1 MIEVNKIYHGDCL
14 EAMKD
19 IPDGSIDMVLADPP
33 YGTTACK
40 WDSVINFGDMWTH
53 LKRIVQDNSAIVL
66 TASQP
71 FTSALIASNFDM
83 FRYCWVWDK
92 KFAGNFVLAKKQPLK
107 IHEDIVVFS
116 IKGHRYYP
124 NTIKRREK
132 IKVGKN
138 VSRSGSANLQT
149 AKPEF
154 DNKVYDIKQP
164 ESIVEFSNRSDGQIR
179 KHPTQ
184 KPVNLFE
191 YLITTYTKK
200 GDTVLDFTGG
210 SGTTAVACRNT
221 HRNFIVIEKEQ
232 KYVEI
237 ANKRLLNA
245 EPQLF

>member
-14 EAMKD
+14 EVMKD
-19 IPDGSIDMVLADPP
+19 IPDQSIDMVLADPP

-40 WDSVINFGDMWTH
+40 WDSIIPLDLMWSQ
-53 LKRIVQDNSAIVL
+53 LKRVVKPTSAIVM

-71 FTSALIASNFDM
+71 FTSKLISSNYQM

-92 KFAGNFVLAKKQPLK
+92 KFAGNFVLSKKQPLK

-116 IKGHRYYP
+116 VMGHNYYP
-124 NTIKRREK
+124 NVLERRNK

-138 VSRSGSANLQT
+138 VARSGSANLQT
-149 AKPEF
+149 AKSEF
-154 DNKVYDIKQP
+154 NNKIYNTKQP
-164 ESIVEFSNRSDGQIR
+164 ESIIEFSNRSDGQIR

-184 KPVNLFE
+184 KPVALFE
-191 YLITTYTKK
+191 YLITTYTTS
-200 GDTVLDFTGG
+200 GDLILDFTGG

-221 HRNFIVIEKEQ
+221 HRDFIVIEKEQ

-237 ANKRLLNA
+237 ANKRLLSA